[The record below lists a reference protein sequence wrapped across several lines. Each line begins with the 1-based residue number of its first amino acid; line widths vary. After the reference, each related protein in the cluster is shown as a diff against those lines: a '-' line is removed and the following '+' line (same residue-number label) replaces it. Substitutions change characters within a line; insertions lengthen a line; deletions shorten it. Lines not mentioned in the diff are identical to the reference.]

1 MPDGTE
7 ALHALHQV
15 QVWRRVVLQSPPAAP
30 VLSLQHL
37 LHCWSNLTTCSL
49 GAQRRRR
56 PVCAEGLAHAI
67 VAERTPDGYPLPSFL
82 RGKRVLQLDV
92 PLLISGAKER
102 GELENRVSSLIAE
115 LKGHR
120 DVILM

>member
-1 MPDGTE
+1 M
-7 ALHALHQV
+7 
-15 QVWRRVVLQSPPAAP
+15 
-30 VLSLQHL
+30 
-37 LHCWSNLTTCSL
+37 
-49 GAQRRRR
+49 
-56 PVCAEGLAHAI
+56 
-67 VAERTPDGYPLPSFL
+67 AERTPDGSPLPPFL

>member
-1 MPDGTE
+1 MLT
-7 ALHALHQV
+7 
-15 QVWRRVVLQSPPAAP
+15 S
-30 VLSLQHL
+30 SCIQHL
-37 LHCWSNLTTCSL
+37 LHCWSTLNICSL
-49 GAQRRRR
+49 GTQSRRS

-67 VAERTPDGYPLPSFL
+67 VAERTPDGSPLPAFL
-82 RGKRVLQLDV
+82 HGKRVLQLDV